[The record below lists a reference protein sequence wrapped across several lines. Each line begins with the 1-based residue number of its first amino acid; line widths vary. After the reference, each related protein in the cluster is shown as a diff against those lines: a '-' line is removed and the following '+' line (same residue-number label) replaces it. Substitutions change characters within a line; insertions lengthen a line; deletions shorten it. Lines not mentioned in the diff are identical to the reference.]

1 MCALNTNKT
10 KTIIVEG
17 NIGAGKTTFLN
28 HLLRYAN
35 AEILFEPLEKWRDL
49 NGFNLLQKMYENVEK
64 WSFPFQS
71 YALLT
76 QLQQH
81 SIASEKDIKIMERS
95 IYSTRFCFGEALLL
109 DGKIEKAAYD
119 VFIKWFEYAE
129 KCVRNQID
137 LIVYVRAT
145 PEVVYERIQKRN
157 RTEEKSV
164 PFEYIC
170 RLHDLHEQWLNQSAN
185 NNNNDESFL
194 PVTSSGIPIFIL
206 DANLPSPSILREYE
220 RFKAFLQKSQQFNF
234 DLKEN

>member
-1 MCALNTNKT
+1 
-10 KTIIVEG
+10 
-17 NIGAGKTTFLN
+17 
-28 HLLRYAN
+28 
-35 AEILFEPLEKWRDL
+35 
-49 NGFNLLQKMYENVEK
+49 
-64 WSFPFQS
+64 
-71 YALLT
+71 
-76 QLQQH
+76 
-81 SIASEKDIKIMERS
+81 MERS

-157 RTEEKSV
+157 RAEEKSV

-170 RLHDLHEQWLNQSAN
+170 RLHDLHEQWLAQSAN
-185 NNNNDESFL
+185 NNNNKNYESIL

-220 RFKAFLQKSQQFNF
+220 RFKAFLQKSQQFNL
-234 DLKEN
+234 DLKED

>member
-76 QLQQH
+76 QLQL
-81 SIASEKDIKIMERS
+81 S
-95 IYSTRFCFGEALLL
+95 IYTNIMF
-109 DGKIEKAAYD
+109 KI
-119 VFIKWFEYAE
+119 
-129 KCVRNQID
+129 NLHQLHID
-137 LIVYVRAT
+137 SS
-145 PEVVYERIQKRN
+145 QKF
-157 RTEEKSV
+157 V
-164 PFEYIC
+164 IC
-170 RLHDLHEQWLNQSAN
+170 
-185 NNNNDESFL
+185 
-194 PVTSSGIPIFIL
+194 I
-206 DANLPSPSILREYE
+206 
-220 RFKAFLQKSQQFNF
+220 
-234 DLKEN
+234 